1 MSNEEKEVVDRPT
14 NEDVADTDESADG
27 APDVT
32 GEFSLDELRALANEL
47 ERTQDQIKRQAA
59 EFQNYRRRTEQEKAQ
74 MVEFGKKLVVEQLLD
89 IIDDFQRSLEAAT
102 EAAEEEE
109 SSPAFDSLRSGV
121 EMVYAKLMDELG
133 KLGVETIDAVGEPF
147 DEELH
152 EALMQQP
159 APEGTEPG
167 TVLTEIQQGYRLGDR
182 VIRHARVVVAT

>member
-1 MSNEEKEVVDRPT
+1 MSNEEKEVVDHPT
-14 NEDVADTDESADG
+14 NEDADTDESADDG
-27 APDVT
+27 APRVT
-32 GEFSLDELRALANEL
+32 DEFSFEELRALANEL
-47 ERTQDQIKRQAA
+47 ERTQEQIKRQAA

-89 IIDDFQRSLEAAT
+89 VIDDFQRSLEAAT
-102 EAAEEEE
+102 EAAEEGE

-133 KLGVETIDAVGEPF
+133 RLGVETIDAVGEPF